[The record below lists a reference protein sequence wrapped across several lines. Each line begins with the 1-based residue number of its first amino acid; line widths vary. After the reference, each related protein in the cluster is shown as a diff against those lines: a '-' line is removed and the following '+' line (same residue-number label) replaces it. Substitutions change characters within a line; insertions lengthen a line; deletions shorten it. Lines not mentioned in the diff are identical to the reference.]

1 MNEFG
6 NRLKD
11 LRESKRWTKVYV
23 ADQLNLPTST
33 YANYEYGTREPNLEL
48 SSKIAALFGV
58 STDYLLTG
66 KKNAPIDL
74 KKADVLSYD
83 GKPVSDEDLAIIRA
97 ILERNK

>member
-33 YANYEYGTREPNLEL
+33 YANYEYGTRGLILNYQVKLPL
-48 SSKIAALFGV
+48 
-58 STDYLLTG
+58 YLG
-66 KKNAPIDL
+66 
-74 KKADVLSYD
+74 
-83 GKPVSDEDLAIIRA
+83 
-97 ILERNK
+97 